1 MQCLNISINSD
12 IFNISLDTGLCDTVK
27 CVSTAATDTDYL
39 DLCAYDWLFNILV
52 IELLLKAN
60 FHTSPYFYISIY
72 QIKNKMQ
79 KSLCAEYA
87 HK

>member
-1 MQCLNISINSD
+1 MQCLDISINSD

-52 IELLLKAN
+52 THNRTPPKSE
-60 FHTSPYFYISIY
+60 FSYFSVFLHINLS
-72 QIKNKMQ
+72 NQ
-79 KSLCAEYA
+79 K
-87 HK
+87 